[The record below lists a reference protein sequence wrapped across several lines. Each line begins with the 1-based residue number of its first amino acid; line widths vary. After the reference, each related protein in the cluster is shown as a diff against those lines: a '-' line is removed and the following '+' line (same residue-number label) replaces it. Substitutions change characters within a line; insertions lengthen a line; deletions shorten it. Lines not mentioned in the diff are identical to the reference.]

1 MNHKLDDN
9 ITWLMLAQAVHG
21 IMDWGYSVA
30 MITTDVTILDDDAGV
45 VGTASLTVEGSPTA

>member
-1 MNHKLDDN
+1 
-9 ITWLMLAQAVHG
+9 MLAQAVHG